1 MRILIVDDDS
11 LNRFLLSHMLE
22 EAGYDECFE
31 AESGHEAIQ
40 LANRIQ
46 PDLVLL
52 DVMMPDM
59 DGYTVA
65 PILKQL
71 AGNIY
76 LPIIFITSL
85 EDHASLVKCLEVGGD
100 DFASK
105 PFDKVILTAKIRAH
119 GRTRLLSKK
128 THKQNDELTYYRNS
142 VEREHAIVEHIFSN
156 ALTINPATKGFFDY
170 RLAPASSFNGDL
182 FLIEQSPA
190 GGMYFLM
197 GDFTGHGLAS
207 AIGAL
212 PVARAFHAMAE
223 KGLSVSEMVATLNS
237 ILLKL
242 LPGDMFFAAALVEI
256 GKSGHVFNIWNG
268 GMPDLVLFNQLGDV
282 KKRFESSHMALGILE
297 ADEFEDDIQHI
308 DAVIGDRLL
317 GYSDGLI
324 ELTNAQHE
332 MFGEE
337 ALMTL
342 LTRQPDINVS
352 QLTQEIEAFRGDAE
366 QMDDITMVSFTC
378 QSLIA
383 METKYAITALPF
395 SVNFELLGAQRRS
408 VDPVYDIVKMVSSM
422 DGMQSIRSSFST
434 VLSELFN
441 NALDHGLLKLDSK
454 IKQSTDGFFEYFE
467 QRIDRLEKLVDGS
480 VKISVSF
487 APDDNML
494 TLSVIDSGEG
504 FDTHLIDNANNI
516 ENSESFG
523 RGLILVKELCHTVSY
538 SAKGNSVVVTFRLIS

>member
-11 LNRFLLSHMLE
+11 LNRFLLTHMLE
-22 EAGYDECFE
+22 NAGYDECFE
-31 AESGHEAIQ
+31 AESGREAIQ

-52 DVMMPDM
+52 DVLMPDM

-65 PILKQL
+65 PILKKM

-85 EDHASLVKCLEVGGD
+85 EDHDSLVKCLEVGGD

-105 PFDKVILTAKIRAH
+105 PFDKVLLTAKIRAH

-128 THKQNDELTYYRNS
+128 THQQNDQLTYYRNS

-156 ALTINPATKGFFDY
+156 ALTINSSIKAFFDY
-170 RLAPASSFNGDL
+170 RLSPASSFNGDL
-182 FLIEQSPA
+182 FLIEPSPA
-190 GGMYFLM
+190 GGIYFLI

-212 PVARAFHAMAE
+212 PVSRAFQAMAE
-223 KGLSVSEMVATLNS
+223 KGLSVSEMVATLNN

-242 LPGDMFFAAALVEI
+242 LPADMFFAAALVEI
-256 GKSGHVFNIWNG
+256 SKTGDHFNIWNG
-268 GMPDLVLFNQLGDV
+268 GMPDLILFNNVGDV
-282 KKRFESSHMALGILE
+282 KKHFESSHMALGILDV
-297 ADEFEDDIQHI
+297 DEFEDDTQHI
-308 DAVIGDRLL
+308 EACIGDRLL

-324 ELTNAQHE
+324 ELTNAEQK

-337 ALMTL
+337 ALMNL
-342 LTRQPDINVS
+342 LTEQPDINVS
-352 QLTQEIEAFRGDAE
+352 QLTEKIEAFRGDAE

-378 QSLIA
+378 QSLISLQQKYEVTA
-383 METKYAITALPF
+383 MPF
-395 SVNFELLGAQRRS
+395 SLNFDFQAAQLRS

-422 DGMQSIRSSFST
+422 DGMQGIRSNFST

-441 NALDHGLLKLDSK
+441 NALDHGVLKLDSN

-467 QRIDRLEKLVDGS
+467 QRLERLERLSEGS
-480 VKISVSF
+480 INISVSF
-487 APDDNML
+487 EPSDKLLSL
-494 TLSVIDSGEG
+494 TVTDSGEG
-504 FDTHLIDNANNI
+504 FDTSVGQNV
-516 ENSESFG
+516 ENSLSFG
-523 RGLILVKELCHTVSY
+523 RGLTLIDELSNTVQY
-538 SAKGNSVVVTFRLIS
+538 SAKGNSAVVTFKLIS

>member
-11 LNRFLLSHMLE
+11 LNRFLLTHMLE
-22 EAGYDECFE
+22 NAGYDECFE
-31 AESGHEAIQ
+31 AESGREAIQ

-52 DVMMPDM
+52 DVLMPDM

-65 PILKQL
+65 PILKKM

-85 EDHASLVKCLEVGGD
+85 EDHDSLVKCLEVGGD

-105 PFDKVILTAKIRAH
+105 PFDKVLLTAKIRAH

-128 THKQNDELTYYRNS
+128 THQQNDQLTYYRNS

-156 ALTINPATKGFFDY
+156 ALTINCSIKAFFDY
-170 RLAPASSFNGDL
+170 RLSPASSFNGDL
-182 FLIEQSPA
+182 FLIEPSPA
-190 GGMYFLM
+190 GGIYFLI

-212 PVARAFHAMAE
+212 PVSRAFQAMAE
-223 KGLSVSEMVATLNS
+223 KGLSVSEMVATLNN

-242 LPGDMFFAAALVEI
+242 LPADMFFAAALVEI
-256 GKSGHVFNIWNG
+256 SKTGDHFNIWNG
-268 GMPDLVLFNQLGDV
+268 GMPDLILFNNVGDV
-282 KKRFESSHMALGILE
+282 KKHFESSHMALGILDV
-297 ADEFEDDIQHI
+297 DEFEDDTQHI
-308 DAVIGDRLL
+308 EACIGDRLL

-324 ELTNAQHE
+324 ELTNAEQK

-337 ALMTL
+337 ALMNL
-342 LTRQPDINVS
+342 LTEQPDINVS
-352 QLTQEIEAFRGDAE
+352 QLTEKIEAFRGDAE

-378 QSLIA
+378 QSLISLQQKYEVTA
-383 METKYAITALPF
+383 MPF
-395 SVNFELLGAQRRS
+395 SLNFDFQAAQLRS

-422 DGMQSIRSSFST
+422 DGMQGIRSNFST

-441 NALDHGLLKLDSK
+441 NALDHGVLKLDSN

-467 QRIDRLEKLVDGS
+467 QRLERLERLSEGS
-480 VKISVSF
+480 INISVSF
-487 APDDNML
+487 EPSDKLLSL
-494 TLSVIDSGEG
+494 TVTDSGEG
-504 FDTHLIDNANNI
+504 FDTSVGQNV
-516 ENSESFG
+516 ENSLSFG
-523 RGLILVKELCHTVSY
+523 RGLTLIDELSNTVQY
-538 SAKGNSVVVTFRLIS
+538 SAKGNSAVVTFKLIS

>member
-1 MRILIVDDDS
+1 MKILIVDDDS

-31 AESGHEAIQ
+31 AESGREAIQ

-52 DVMMPDM
+52 DVVMPDM
-59 DGYTVA
+59 DGFTVA
-65 PILKQL
+65 PILKQM

-76 LPIIFITSL
+76 LPIIFITAL
-85 EDHASLVKCLEVGGD
+85 DDHDSLVKCLEVGGD

-119 GRTRLLSKK
+119 ARTRLLSKK

-156 ALTINPATKGFFDY
+156 ALTINPSTIRFFDY

-256 GKSGHVFNIWNG
+256 SKSGHQFNIWNG

-282 KKRFESSHMALGILE
+282 KKRFESLHMALGILDV
-297 ADEFEDDIQHI
+297 DEFEDDIEHM
-308 DAVIGDRLL
+308 DAMIGERLL

-324 ELTNAQHE
+324 ELTNAKQE

-342 LTRQPDINVS
+342 LTEQPDISVS
-352 QLTQEIEAFRGDAE
+352 QLTEKIEAFRGDAE

-378 QSLIA
+378 QPLTSLEQEYE
-383 METKYAITALPF
+383 MTALPF
-395 SVNFELLGAQRRS
+395 SVNFELQGTQLRS

-422 DGMQSIRSSFST
+422 DGMQGVRSNFST

-441 NALDHGLLKLDSK
+441 NALDHGVLKLDSNV
-454 IKQSTDGFFEYFE
+454 KQSTDGFFEYFE
-467 QRIDRLEKLVDGS
+467 QRIERLEQLSEGF
-480 VKISVSF
+480 VKISISF
-487 APDDNML
+487 DPNDSLLKL
-494 TLSVIDSGEG
+494 TVIDSGEG
-504 FDTHLIDNANNI
+504 FDTCKSKNTEDT
-516 ENSESFG
+516 ECFG
-523 RGLILVKELCHTVSY
+523 RGLILIHELCDTVQY
-538 SAKGNSVVVTFRLIS
+538 SAKGNSVVATFNLLS

>member
-31 AESGHEAIQ
+31 AESGREAIQ

-52 DVMMPDM
+52 DVVMPDM
-59 DGYTVA
+59 DGYSVA
-65 PILKQL
+65 PILKQM

-85 EDHASLVKCLEVGGD
+85 EDHESLVKCLEVGGD

-119 GRTRLLSKK
+119 ARTRLLSKK

-156 ALTINPATKGFFDY
+156 ALAINPSMKCFFDY
-170 RLAPASSFNGDL
+170 RLSPASSFNGDL

-190 GGMYFLM
+190 GGMYFLI

-242 LPGDMFFAAALVEI
+242 LPGDMFFAAALVEV
-256 GKSGHVFNIWNG
+256 GKSGHHFNIWNG
-268 GMPDLVLFNQLGDV
+268 GMPDLVLFNQLGEV

-297 ADEFEDDIQHI
+297 VDEFEDDIQHI
-308 DAVIGDRLL
+308 NACIGDRLL

-324 ELTNAQHE
+324 ELTNAEQQ

-337 ALMTL
+337 ALITL
-342 LTRQPDINVS
+342 LTEQPDINVS
-352 QLTQEIEAFRGDAE
+352 QLTERIEAFRGDAE

-378 QSLIA
+378 QSLNSLKQNYDL
-383 METKYAITALPF
+383 TVLPF
-395 SVNFELLGAQRRS
+395 SVNFELHSAQLRK
-408 VDPVYDIVKMVSSM
+408 VDPVYDIVKMVASM
-422 DGMQSIRSSFST
+422 DGMQGIRSNFST

-441 NALDHGLLKLDSK
+441 NALDHGVLKLDSN

-467 QRIDRLEKLVDGS
+467 QRLDRLEQLTEGS
-480 VKISVSF
+480 VNISISF
-487 APDDNML
+487 DPSVNLLRL
-494 TLSVIDSGEG
+494 TVADSGEG
-504 FDTHLIDNANNI
+504 FDTSISQSVD
-516 ENSESFG
+516 NSECFG
-523 RGLILVKELCHTVSY
+523 RGLTLINELSNTVQY
-538 SAKGNSVVVTFRLIS
+538 SAKGNSVVVTFKLMS

>member
-11 LNRFLLSHMLE
+11 LNRFLLTHMLE
-22 EAGYDECFE
+22 DAGYDECFE
-31 AESGHEAIQ
+31 AESGREAIQ

-65 PILKQL
+65 PILKKM

-85 EDHASLVKCLEVGGD
+85 EDHDSLIKCLEVGGD

-105 PFDKVILTAKIRAH
+105 PFDKVLLTAKIRAH

-128 THKQNDELTYYRNS
+128 THQQNDQLTYYRNS

-156 ALTINPATKGFFDY
+156 ALTINSSIKAFFDY
-170 RLAPASSFNGDL
+170 RLSPASSFNGDL
-182 FLIEQSPA
+182 FLIEPSPA
-190 GGMYFLM
+190 GGIYFLI

-212 PVARAFHAMAE
+212 PVSRAFQAMAE
-223 KGLSVSEMVATLNS
+223 KGLSVSEMVATLNN

-242 LPGDMFFAAALVEI
+242 LPADMFFAAALVEI
-256 GKSGHVFNIWNG
+256 SKTGDHFNIWNG
-268 GMPDLVLFNQLGDV
+268 GMPDLILFNNVGDV
-282 KKRFESSHMALGILE
+282 KKHFESSHMALGILDV
-297 ADEFEDDIQHI
+297 DEFEDDTQHI
-308 DAVIGDRLL
+308 EACIGDRLL

-324 ELTNAQHE
+324 ELTNAEQK

-337 ALMTL
+337 ALMNL
-342 LTRQPDINVS
+342 LTEQPDINVS
-352 QLTQEIEAFRGDAE
+352 QLTEKIEAFRGDAE

-378 QSLIA
+378 QSLISLQQKYEVTA
-383 METKYAITALPF
+383 MPF
-395 SVNFELLGAQRRS
+395 SLNFDFQAAQLRS

-422 DGMQSIRSSFST
+422 DGMQGIRSNFST

-441 NALDHGLLKLDSK
+441 NALDHGVLKLDSN

-467 QRIDRLEKLVDGS
+467 QRLERLERLSEGS
-480 VKISVSF
+480 INISVSF
-487 APDDNML
+487 EPSDKLLSL
-494 TLSVIDSGEG
+494 TVTDSGEG
-504 FDTHLIDNANNI
+504 FDTSVGQNV
-516 ENSESFG
+516 ENSLSFG
-523 RGLILVKELCHTVSY
+523 RGLTLIDELSNTVQY
-538 SAKGNSVVVTFRLIS
+538 SAKGNSAVVTFKLIS

>member
-11 LNRFLLSHMLE
+11 LNRFLLTHMLE
-22 EAGYDECFE
+22 NAGYDECFE
-31 AESGHEAIQ
+31 AESGREAIQ

-52 DVMMPDM
+52 DVLMPDM

-65 PILKQL
+65 PILKKM

-85 EDHASLVKCLEVGGD
+85 EDHDSLVKCLEVGGD

-105 PFDKVILTAKIRAH
+105 PFDKVLLTAKIRAH

-128 THKQNDELTYYRNS
+128 THQQNDQLTYYRNS

-156 ALTINPATKGFFDY
+156 ALTINSSIKAFFDY
-170 RLAPASSFNGDL
+170 RLSPASSFNGDL
-182 FLIEQSPA
+182 FLIEPSPA
-190 GGMYFLM
+190 GGIYFLI

-212 PVARAFHAMAE
+212 PVSRAFQAMAE
-223 KGLSVSEMVATLNS
+223 KGLSVSEMVATLNN

-242 LPGDMFFAAALVEI
+242 LPADMFFAAALVEI
-256 GKSGHVFNIWNG
+256 SKTGDHFNIWNG
-268 GMPDLVLFNQLGDV
+268 GMPDLILFNNVGDV
-282 KKRFESSHMALGILE
+282 KKHFESSHMALGILDV
-297 ADEFEDDIQHI
+297 DEFEDDTQHI
-308 DAVIGDRLL
+308 EACIGDRLL

-324 ELTNAQHE
+324 ELTNAEQK

-337 ALMTL
+337 ALMNL
-342 LTRQPDINVS
+342 LTEQPDINVS
-352 QLTQEIEAFRGDAE
+352 QLTEKIEAFRGDAE

-378 QSLIA
+378 QSLISLQQKYEVTA
-383 METKYAITALPF
+383 MPF
-395 SVNFELLGAQRRS
+395 SLNFDFQAAQLRS
-408 VDPVYDIVKMVSSM
+408 IDPVYDIVKMVSSM
-422 DGMQSIRSSFST
+422 DGMQGIRSNFST

-441 NALDHGLLKLDSK
+441 NALDHGVLKLDSN

-467 QRIDRLEKLVDGS
+467 QRLERLERLSEGS
-480 VKISVSF
+480 INISVSF
-487 APDDNML
+487 EPSDKLLSL
-494 TLSVIDSGEG
+494 TVTDSGEG
-504 FDTHLIDNANNI
+504 FDTSVGQNV
-516 ENSESFG
+516 ENSLSFG
-523 RGLILVKELCHTVSY
+523 RGLTLIDELSNTVQY
-538 SAKGNSVVVTFRLIS
+538 SAKGNSAVVTFKLIS